1 MFKVHVEKKD
11 MEKMKFNIQ
20 EFSKTMNAQI
30 YTSDGPEG
38 FEKVFIDSRALINF
52 QNELKNQQG
61 VAFFAIVGENHDA
74 HKFVEEVVEG
84 GCQTVFLS
92 DEKVAEKASLHA
104 RKISKNINVILVED
118 TTEALSKLAEYHLNR
133 INPKKIAITGSMGKT
148 TTRDMVYAVSESKY
162 KTGKPIKN
170 YNSLIG
176 VSMTVLEYD
185 MDVEVAVIEIG
196 MESLGEIH
204 KIVEWVKPGISI
216 ITYIGL
222 THLEQLGSQ
231 ENIYKAKMEITD
243 FLEKDDLLIINQDS
257 PLLSKNTIVGQYDI
271 ISIGSSEDCDYR
283 ISDCHDYGQRGID
296 FKLGFLEENKTMD
309 INLPIPGAHN
319 RYNATLAIAAGEA
332 IGIKSKDAVKA
343 LHKLRRTGMRL
354 EFKDNGVIRVM
365 DDSYSSFPEA
375 VRSAIDT
382 LVSTEARRRIA
393 ILAGMNGW
401 ADISRKVHRDIGE
414 YVVEK
419 NLDML
424 LCVGQHT
431 DDIASAAFR
440 KAREENSPCKIIFVS
455 EKDILFDL
463 LPSLIEPEDLILVK
477 GSRMYAMEDVVDK
490 LLGIFSI

>member
-1 MFKVHVEKKD
+1 
-11 MEKMKFNIQ
+11 
-20 EFSKTMNAQI
+20 
-30 YTSDGPEG
+30 
-38 FEKVFIDSRALINF
+38 
-52 QNELKNQQG
+52 
-61 VAFFAIVGENHDA
+61 
-74 HKFVEEVVEG
+74 
-84 GCQTVFLS
+84 
-92 DEKVAEKASLHA
+92 
-104 RKISKNINVILVED
+104 
-118 TTEALSKLAEYHLNR
+118 
-133 INPKKIAITGSMGKT
+133 MGKT

-176 VSMTVLEYD
+176 VSMTVLEYA

-204 KIVEWVKPGISI
+204 KIVKWVKPDISI

-257 PLLSKNTIVGQYDI
+257 PLLNKNTIVGQYDI
-271 ISIGSSEDCDYR
+271 ISVGSSEDCDYR
-283 ISDCHDYGQRGID
+283 ISDCHDYGQRGIA
-296 FKLGFLEENKTMD
+296 FKLGFLEDNKTVD
-309 INLPIPGAHN
+309 IDLPIPGAHN

-332 IGIKSKDAVKA
+332 IGIKPKDAVKA

-382 LVSTEARRRIA
+382 LVSTEARRRVA

-401 ADISRKVHRDIGE
+401 ADISRKVHRDVGG

-424 LCVGQHT
+424 ICVGQHT

-440 KAREENSPCKIIFVS
+440 KAREENKQCKVIFVS
-455 EKDILFDL
+455 EKDVLFKL

>member
-1 MFKVHVEKKD
+1 
-11 MEKMKFNIQ
+11 MKFNIQ
-20 EFSKTMNAQI
+20 ECSKAMNAQI

-38 FEKVFIDSRALINF
+38 FEKVFIDSRELINF
-52 QNELKNQQG
+52 QNESNNQESI
-61 VAFFAIVGENHDA
+61 AFFAIVGETHDA

-92 DEKVAEKASLHA
+92 NQKVAEKASLYA

-118 TTEALSKLAEYHLNR
+118 TTEALSNLAEYHLNR

-176 VSMTVLEYD
+176 VSMTVLEYA

-204 KIVEWVKPGISI
+204 KIVKWVKPDISI

-257 PLLSKNTIVGQYDI
+257 PLLNKNTIVGQYDI
-271 ISIGSSEDCDYR
+271 ISVGSSEDCDYR

-296 FKLGFLEENKTMD
+296 FKLGFLEDNKTVD
-309 INLPIPGAHN
+309 IDLPIPGAHN

-332 IGIKSKDAVKA
+332 IGIKPKDAVKA

-382 LVSTEARRRIA
+382 LVSTEARRRVA

-401 ADISRKVHRDIGE
+401 ADISRKVHRDVGE

-424 LCVGQHT
+424 ICVGQHT

-455 EKDILFDL
+455 EKDILFKL

>member
-1 MFKVHVEKKD
+1 
-11 MEKMKFNIQ
+11 MKFNIQ
-20 EFSKTMNAQI
+20 ECNNILNAKI
-30 YTSDGPEG
+30 YSADGPEG
-38 FEKVFIDSRALINF
+38 FEKVFIDSRTAIKF
-52 QNELKNQQG
+52 QSESKQHESI
-61 VAFFAIVGENHDA
+61 AFFAIVGEIHDA
-74 HKFVEEVVEG
+74 HKFAHDVIEG
-84 GCQTVFLS
+84 GCQTLFLS
-92 DEKVAEKASLHA
+92 DEHVAEKAVLQA
-104 RKISKNINVILVED
+104 KEMSKNINIILVEN

-162 KTGKPIKN
+162 KTGRPIKN

-204 KIVEWVKPGISI
+204 KIVEWVRPDISI

-243 FLEKDDLLIINQDS
+243 FLDKDDLLIINQDS
-257 PLLSKNTIVGQYDI
+257 PLLNKNTIVGQYDI
-271 ISIGSSEDCDYR
+271 ISVGSSEDCDYR
-283 ISDCHDYGQRGID
+283 ISDCHDYGQKGIG
-296 FKLGFLEENKTMD
+296 FKLGFLEDKTMD
-309 INLPIPGAHN
+309 IDLPIPGAHN
-319 RYNATLAIAAGEA
+319 RYNAALAIAAGEA
-332 IGIKSKDAVKA
+332 IGIKLKDAVKA

-375 VRSAIDT
+375 VRSAVDT

-401 ADISRKVHRDIGE
+401 ADISRKVHREVGE
-414 YVVEK
+414 YIVEK

-424 LCVGQHT
+424 ICVGQHT
-431 DDIASAAFR
+431 DDMASAAFR
-440 KAREENSPCKIIFVS
+440 KAREENNPCKIIFVS

-477 GSRMYAMEDVVDK
+477 GSRMYAMEEVVDK

>member
-1 MFKVHVEKKD
+1 
-11 MEKMKFNIQ
+11 MKFNIQ
-20 EFSKTMNAQI
+20 ECNKVLNAQI
-30 YTSDGPEG
+30 YTADGPKE
-38 FEKVFIDSRALINF
+38 FEKVFIDSREAIKF
-52 QNELKNQQG
+52 QSESKQQESI
-61 VAFFAIVGENHDA
+61 AFFAIVGEIHDA
-74 HKFVEEVVEG
+74 HKFVGEVIDG
-84 GCQTVFLS
+84 GCQTLFLS
-92 DEKVAEKASLHA
+92 DEDVAEKAVLQA
-104 RKISKNINVILVED
+104 KKTSKNINIILVED
-118 TTEALSKLAEYHLNR
+118 TTDALAKLAEYHLNR

-148 TTRDMVYAVSESKY
+148 TTRDMVYAVSASKY
-162 KTGKPIKN
+162 RTGKPIKN

-176 VSMTVLEYD
+176 VSMTVLEYE
-185 MDVEVAVIEIG
+185 MDVEVAVIEVG

-204 KIVEWVKPGISI
+204 KIVEWVKPDISI

-243 FLEKDDLLIINQDS
+243 FLDKDDLLIINQDS
-257 PLLSKNTIVGQYDI
+257 PLLNKNTIVGQYEI
-271 ISIGSSEDCDYR
+271 ISVGSSENCDYR
-283 ISDCHDYGQRGID
+283 ISDCHDYGQKGID
-296 FKLGFLEENKTMD
+296 FKLGFLEDNKTMD
-309 INLPIPGAHN
+309 IDLPIPGAHN
-319 RYNATLAIAAGEA
+319 RYNAALAIAAGEA
-332 IGIKSKDAVKA
+332 IGINTRDAVEA

-382 LVSTEARRRIA
+382 LVSTEARRRVA

-401 ADISRKVHRDIGE
+401 ADISRRVHREVGE

-424 LCVGQHT
+424 ICVGQHT
-431 DDIASAAFR
+431 DDMASAAFR
-440 KAREENSPCKIIFVS
+440 KAREENKQCKVIFVS
-455 EKDILFDL
+455 EKDILFKL

>member
-1 MFKVHVEKKD
+1 
-11 MEKMKFNIQ
+11 MKFNIQ
-20 EFSKTMNAQI
+20 ECNNILNAKI
-30 YTSDGPEG
+30 YSADGPEG
-38 FEKVFIDSRALINF
+38 FEKVFIDSRAAIKF
-52 QNELKNQQG
+52 QSESKQHESI
-61 VAFFAIVGENHDA
+61 AFFAIVGEIHDA
-74 HKFVEEVVEG
+74 HKFAHDVIEG
-84 GCQTVFLS
+84 GCQTLFLS
-92 DEKVAEKASLHA
+92 DEHVAEKAVLQA
-104 RKISKNINVILVED
+104 KEMSKNINIILVEN

-162 KTGKPIKN
+162 KTGRPIKN

-204 KIVEWVKPGISI
+204 KIVEWVRPDISI

-243 FLEKDDLLIINQDS
+243 FLDKDDLLIINQDS
-257 PLLSKNTIVGQYDI
+257 PLLNKNTIVGQYDI
-271 ISIGSSEDCDYR
+271 ISVGSSEDCDYR
-283 ISDCHDYGQRGID
+283 ISDCHDYGQKGIG
-296 FKLGFLEENKTMD
+296 FKLGFLEDKTMD
-309 INLPIPGAHN
+309 IDLPIPGAHN
-319 RYNATLAIAAGEA
+319 RYNAALAIAAGEA
-332 IGIKSKDAVKA
+332 LGIKSKDAVRA

-375 VRSAIDT
+375 VRSAVDT
-382 LVSTEARRRIA
+382 LVKTEARRRIA

-401 ADISRKVHRDIGE
+401 ADISRKVHREVGE
-414 YVVEK
+414 YIVEK

-424 LCVGQHT
+424 ICVGQHT
-431 DDIASAAFR
+431 DDMASAAFR
-440 KAREENSPCKIIFVS
+440 KAKEDNKLCKVLFVS
-455 EKDILFDL
+455 EKDVLFDL

-477 GSRMYAMEDVVDK
+477 GSRMYEMEEVVDK

>member
-1 MFKVHVEKKD
+1 
-11 MEKMKFNIQ
+11 MKFNIQ
-20 EFSKTMNAQI
+20 ECCKAMNARI

-38 FEKVFIDSRALINF
+38 FEKVFIDSRELINF
-52 QNELKNQQG
+52 QNESNNQESI
-61 VAFFAIVGENHDA
+61 AFFAIVGETHDA

-84 GCQTVFLS
+84 GCQTLFLS
-92 DEKVAEKASLHA
+92 DEHVAEKAVLQA
-104 RKISKNINVILVED
+104 EEKSKSINIILVED
-118 TTEALSKLAEYHLNR
+118 TTEALSNLAEYHLNR

-176 VSMTVLEYD
+176 VSMTVLEYA

-204 KIVEWVKPGISI
+204 EIVKWVKPDISI

-231 ENIYKAKMEITD
+231 ENIYRAKMEITD

-257 PLLSKNTIVGQYDI
+257 PLLNKNTIVGQYDI
-271 ISIGSSEDCDYR
+271 ISVGSSEDCDYR
-283 ISDCHDYGQRGID
+283 ISDCYDYGQRGID
-296 FKLGFLEENKTMD
+296 FKLGFLEDNKTVD
-309 INLPIPGAHN
+309 IDLPIPGAHN

-332 IGIKSKDAVKA
+332 IGIKPKDAVKA

-382 LVSTEARRRIA
+382 LVSTEARRRVA

-401 ADISRKVHRDIGE
+401 ADISRKVHRDVGE

-424 LCVGQHT
+424 ICVGQHT

-440 KAREENSPCKIIFVS
+440 KAREENNPCKIIFVS

>member
-1 MFKVHVEKKD
+1 
-11 MEKMKFNIQ
+11 MKFNIQ

-38 FEKVFIDSRALINF
+38 FEKVFIDSRELINF

-92 DEKVAEKASLHA
+92 DEKVAEKAYLHA

-204 KIVEWVKPGISI
+204 KIVEWVKPDISI

-283 ISDCHDYGQRGID
+283 ISDCRDYGQRGID
-296 FKLGFLEENKTMD
+296 FKLGFLEDNKTMD

-401 ADISRKVHRDIGE
+401 ADISRKVHRDVGE

-424 LCVGQHT
+424 ICVDQHT

-440 KAREENSPCKIIFVS
+440 KAREENNPCKIIFVS
-455 EKDILFDL
+455 EKAILFDL

>member
-1 MFKVHVEKKD
+1 
-11 MEKMKFNIQ
+11 MKFNIQ
-20 EFSKTMNAQI
+20 ECSKAMNAQI

-38 FEKVFIDSRALINF
+38 FEKVFIDSRELINF
-52 QNELKNQQG
+52 QNESNNQESI
-61 VAFFAIVGENHDA
+61 AFFAIVGETHDA

-92 DEKVAEKASLHA
+92 NQKVEEKASLYA

-118 TTEALSKLAEYHLNR
+118 TTEALSNLAEYHLNR

-176 VSMTVLEYD
+176 VSMTVLEYA

-204 KIVEWVKPGISI
+204 KIVKWVKPDISI

-257 PLLSKNTIVGQYDI
+257 PLLNKNTIVGQYDI
-271 ISIGSSEDCDYR
+271 ISVGSSEDCDYR
-283 ISDCHDYGQRGID
+283 ISDCHDYGQRGIA
-296 FKLGFLEENKTMD
+296 FKLGFLEDNKTVD
-309 INLPIPGAHN
+309 IDLPIPGAHN

-332 IGIKSKDAVKA
+332 IGIKPKDAVKA

-382 LVSTEARRRIA
+382 LVSTEARRRVA

-401 ADISRKVHRDIGE
+401 ADISRKVHREVGE

-424 LCVGQHT
+424 ICVGQHT
-431 DDIASAAFR
+431 DDMASAAFR
-440 KAREENSPCKIIFVS
+440 KAREENKQCKVIFVS
-455 EKDILFDL
+455 EKDVLFKL

>member
-1 MFKVHVEKKD
+1 
-11 MEKMKFNIQ
+11 MKFNIQ
-20 EFSKTMNAQI
+20 ECNNVLNAKI
-30 YTSDGPEG
+30 YSADGPEG
-38 FEKVFIDSRALINF
+38 FEKVFIDSRAATKF
-52 QNELKNQQG
+52 QSESKQHESI
-61 VAFFAIVGENHDA
+61 AFFAIVGEIHDA
-74 HKFVEEVVEG
+74 HKFAHDVIEG
-84 GCQTVFLS
+84 GCQTLFLS
-92 DEKVAEKASLHA
+92 DEHVAEKAVLQA
-104 RKISKNINVILVED
+104 KEKSKSINIILVED
-118 TTEALSKLAEYHLNR
+118 TTQALSKLAEYHLNR

-204 KIVEWVKPGISI
+204 KIVEWVKPDISI

-283 ISDCHDYGQRGID
+283 ISDCRDYGQRGID
-296 FKLGFLEENKTMD
+296 FKLGFLEDNKTMD
-309 INLPIPGAHN
+309 VNLPIPGAHN
-319 RYNATLAIAAGEA
+319 RYNATLAIAVGEA
-332 IGIKSKDAVKA
+332 IGIKSNDAVKA

-382 LVSTEARRRIA
+382 LVSTEARRRVA

-401 ADISRKVHRDIGE
+401 ADISRKVHRDVGE

-424 LCVGQHT
+424 ICVGQHT

-440 KAREENSPCKIIFVS
+440 KAREENNPCKIIFVS

>member
-1 MFKVHVEKKD
+1 
-11 MEKMKFNIQ
+11 MKFNIQ
-20 EFSKTMNAQI
+20 ECNNVLNGKI
-30 YTSDGPEG
+30 YSTDGPEG
-38 FEKVFIDSRALINF
+38 FEKVFIDSRELINF
-52 QNELKNQQG
+52 QNESKNQQG

-74 HKFVEEVVEG
+74 HKFVEDVIEG
-84 GCQTVFLS
+84 GCQTLFLS
-92 DEKVAEKASLHA
+92 DEHIAEKAVLQA
-104 RKISKNINVILVED
+104 KEKSKGINVILVED
-118 TTEALSKLAEYHLNR
+118 TTDALSKLAEYHLNR

-185 MDVEVAVIEIG
+185 MDVAVAVIEIG

-204 KIVEWVKPGISI
+204 KIVEWVRPDISI

-243 FLEKDDLLIINQDS
+243 FLDKDDLLIINQDS
-257 PLLSKNTIVGQYDI
+257 PLLKKNTIVGQYDI
-271 ISIGSSEDCDYR
+271 ISVGSSEDCDYR
-283 ISDCHDYGQRGID
+283 ISDCHDYGQKGID
-296 FKLGFLEENKTMD
+296 FKLDLLDENKRIDEEYKTMD
-309 INLPIPGAHN
+309 IDLPIPGAHN

-332 IGIKSKDAVKA
+332 IGIKPKDAVKA
-343 LHKLRRTGMRL
+343 LQKLRRTGMRL

-375 VRSAIDT
+375 VRSAVDT

-401 ADISRKVHRDIGE
+401 AEISRRVHREVGE

-424 LCVGQHT
+424 ICVGQHT
-431 DDIASAAFR
+431 DDMASAAFR
-440 KAREENSPCKIIFVS
+440 KAKEESRSCKVLFVS
-455 EKDILFDL
+455 EKDILFNL

-490 LLGIFSI
+490 LLGSFSM